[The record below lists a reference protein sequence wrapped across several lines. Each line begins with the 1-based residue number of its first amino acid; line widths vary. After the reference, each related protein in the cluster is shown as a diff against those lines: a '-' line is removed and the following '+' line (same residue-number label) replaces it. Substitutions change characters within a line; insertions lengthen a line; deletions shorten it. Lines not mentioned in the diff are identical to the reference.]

1 MNLDKSTK
9 YGSINISLE
18 AIATVAENAAAQCY
32 GVVGM
37 ASRKSMLDTL
47 DDLKAKGNL
56 VKSVVAKKTKADTFE
71 IDIFIIVAYG
81 VRITEVVGEVQ
92 KKVKYDLE
100 RKFNL
105 KFKGI
110 NVYVQGIKNI

>member
-1 MNLDKSTK
+1 MNLDKSTQ

-18 AIATVAENAAAQCY
+18 AIATVAGNAATMCY
-32 GVVGM
+32 GIVGM
-37 ASRKSMLDTL
+37 ASKKSLMDEI
-47 DDLKAKGNL
+47 DIKNIDFSKG
-56 VKSVVAKKTKADTFE
+56 VVVKKTKTNIYE
-71 IDIFIIVAYG
+71 IDLYIIVAFG

-100 RKFNL
+100 KKFNI
-105 KFKGI
+105 KFKAI